1 MPENYLER
9 IATHSTNPLV
19 KALVASGSGMGVEV
33 EGDKVVM
40 KGIYVDAYL
49 LTIVLALR
57 IAVGDIEIIDK
68 SDMLNKKDYFDK
80 LLKSCEKIE
89 IKG

>member
-9 IATHSTNPLV
+9 IAIHSTNPLV
-19 KALVASGSGMGVEV
+19 KALIASGSGMGAEV
-33 EGDKVVM
+33 EGDEVVV
-40 KGIYVDAYL
+40 KGIYVNACL

-68 SDMLNKKDYFDK
+68 SDMLDQKDCFDK